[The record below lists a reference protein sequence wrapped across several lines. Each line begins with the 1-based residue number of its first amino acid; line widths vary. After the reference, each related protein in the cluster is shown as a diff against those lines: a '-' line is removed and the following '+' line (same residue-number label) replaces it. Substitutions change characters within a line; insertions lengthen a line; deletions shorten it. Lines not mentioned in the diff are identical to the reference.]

1 MKKFIPI
8 LFIIFIT
15 TSLFANEI
23 IKVDLPDKEAVV
35 LQPYTTFNS
44 DMINES
50 SGIIKSRSREDLFWT
65 HNDSGD
71 DARIFPVNR
80 KGELLIPEWTDQ
92 YQGFMIPDAVNIDW
106 EDISIDNN
114 GNLIIG
120 ACGNNGNAR
129 KDLAI
134 YLVKEPN
141 PANAL
146 ASRYYK
152 KIPFFFPDQDSFP
165 PIKNNYDCE
174 AVFTKDNKIYL
185 LTKNRADD
193 NTTLY
198 RFDSMSQEQINPLT
212 NLGTFKIN
220 GSVTA
225 ADCSTCG
232 KKLAV
237 LTYNN
242 IWLFETEK
250 GDDFFHGKISWL
262 PIKAK
267 QCEAICFDE
276 DKLIITNEQMEL
288 FEVPLDSLI
297 EIN

>member
-185 LTKNRADD
+185 LSKNRADD

-198 RFDSMSQEQINPLT
+198 RFDSMSTEQITPLT
-212 NLGTFKIN
+212 KLGTFQIM
-220 GSVTA
+220 GDVTS
-225 ADCSTCG
+225 ADYSQEEN
-232 KKLAV
+232 KLAI

-242 IWLFETEK
+242 IWLFEAVK

-288 FEVPLDSLI
+288 FEVPLDTLI